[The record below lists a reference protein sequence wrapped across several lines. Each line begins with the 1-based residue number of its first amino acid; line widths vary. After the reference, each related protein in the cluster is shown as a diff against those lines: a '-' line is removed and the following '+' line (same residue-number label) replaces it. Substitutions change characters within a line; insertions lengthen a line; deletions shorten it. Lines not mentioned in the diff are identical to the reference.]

1 MRMLRDHK
9 KELGHRIVEK
19 IVVFGKENL
28 KMETP
33 ETRSV
38 AIILSDRRTPPSQI
52 SVPVLR

>member
-38 AIILSDRRTPPSQI
+38 AIILSDRRSPPSLRPI
-52 SVPVLR
+52 PVS